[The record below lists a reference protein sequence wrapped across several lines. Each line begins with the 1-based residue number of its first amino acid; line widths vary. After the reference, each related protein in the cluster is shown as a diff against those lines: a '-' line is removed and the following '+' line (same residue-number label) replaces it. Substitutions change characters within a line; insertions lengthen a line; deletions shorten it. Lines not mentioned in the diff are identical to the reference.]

1 MRDTGWRHAAAPTVH
16 AIETKL
22 SGLSR
27 RLVRSSI
34 VVMFQL
40 FATSVLSAQCELTLN
55 QTLGKWVGV
64 QRTKQSKGRLSQER
78 IQRLDDLGFVWN
90 SNTAAWEEMF
100 AALVEYKN
108 LHGDCNVPSRFISNP
123 QLGQWV
129 MIQRKAKRKNKINSN
144 RLQRLEGLGFVWN
157 SNTAAWEEMFAALKD
172 YQSQHGHCNVPARW
186 TQNPSLGMWA
196 HTQRKTKNKGALSE
210 QRTRRLEALG
220 FEWTKR

>member
-1 MRDTGWRHAAAPTVH
+1 
-16 AIETKL
+16 
-22 SGLSR
+22 
-27 RLVRSSI
+27 
-34 VVMFQL
+34 MFQL

-90 SNTAAWEEMF
+90 P
-100 AALVEYKN
+100 Y
-108 LHGDCNVPSRFISNP
+108 
-123 QLGQWV
+123 
-129 MIQRKAKRKNKINSN
+129 
-144 RLQRLEGLGFVWN
+144 
-157 SNTAAWEEMFAALKD
+157 TAAWEEMFAALKD